1 MTSMTPAPRPTSVT
15 IVIVLIWIGAI
26 LDIIGGIMLFFFAD
40 ESAQYVNVG
49 TGESEVKTYGL
60 VLIAIGLFMA
70 FLAWRLGSG
79 GSLMR
84 FLVSLVMILRI
95 MAGVWLIIRV
105 GPGHATEAV
114 VTVTIAA
121 ITLYLL
127 WNHKADRF
135 FDTN

>member
-1 MTSMTPAPRPTSVT
+1 MTTGTPATRPTSVT

-26 LDIIGGIMLFFFAD
+26 LDIVGGIMLFFFAD
-40 ESAQYVNVG
+40 ETKQYVNVG
-49 TGESEVKTYGL
+49 TAESEVRTYGL
-60 VLIAIGLFMA
+60 VMIAIGLFMA

-84 FLVSLVMILRI
+84 FLVTLVMIIRI
-95 MAGVWLIIRV
+95 IGGVWLIIRV

-114 VTVTIAA
+114 ITVTVAA
-121 ITLYLL
+121 VTLYLL
-127 WNHKADRF
+127 WNKKADQF